1 MKTICLAM
9 LFSMLIVVVAA
20 QVQQQNDS
28 VTIRLQYSRT
38 IAANEVLYVVD
49 GILVADKEIK
59 QLNPADIVSIDI
71 LKEADQKLISCRRLS
86 PVIIITTKK
95 ANRKI
100 FVVVDA
106 KTNRGVGA
114 ATIKFTSA
122 KTGKAVDFI
131 ADDYGSY
138 ETDLLIPDESLI
150 TVTATGYEPLEITG
164 KQAKQLKYR
173 FELKARFVELDEIV
187 VVAGTIIKCGREGA
201 MLPACKM
208 DTLTGRFVCLAAGVR
223 ISETQIRK
231 ESTNFFEQPKFKIYP
246 NPVARNSSVQLLF
259 INVNPG
265 TYQICLFNSTGQLLS
280 NAQKQVSSK
289 NETEQFCLSNLIA
302 AGIYV
307 VQVTDEKNKMIQNS
321 KLIVQ

>member
-1 MKTICLAM
+1 MKTICLTM
-9 LFSMLIVVVAA
+9 LFSLLMVVVAA

-28 VTIRLQYSRT
+28 VTIRLRCSGT
-38 IAANEVLYVVD
+38 IAANDVLYVVD
-49 GILVADKEIK
+49 GIPVANDKIK

-95 ANRKI
+95 ANGKI
-100 FVVVDA
+100 FVVVDS

-122 KTGKAVDFI
+122 KTGKAVGFI
-131 ADDYGSY
+131 TDDYGRY
-138 ETDLLIPDESLI
+138 ETDLLIADERLI

-173 FELKARFVELDEIV
+173 FELKPLFVELDEIV
-187 VVAGTIIKCGREGA
+187 VMAGTIIKCGRDGA

-208 DTLTGRFVCLAAGVR
+208 DTLNGRFVCLAAGVR
-223 ISETQIRK
+223 ISETQSRK
-231 ESTNFFEQPKFKIYP
+231 ESTHFFEQPKFKIYP
-246 NPVARNSSVQLLF
+246 NPVARNSSVQLSF
-259 INVNPG
+259 TNVNPG
-265 TYQICLFNSTGQLLS
+265 TYQICLFNSAGQLLS
-280 NAQKQVSSK
+280 NVQKQVSSK
-289 NETEQFCLSNLIA
+289 NETEQFYLSNLTA

-307 VQVTDEKNKMIQNS
+307 VQVRDEKNRMIQNS
-321 KLIVQ
+321 KLIIQ